1 MSVCRLSV
9 QTDQDGRPVT
19 IDMALPSGIPVG
31 ALLPTIVA
39 LTEQNLNESP
49 QRWRLDRLSGETL
62 DESITLAENGVHD
75 GELLVLVASDAPS
88 LGVARWGPFRTTAE
102 ACSPNDESSLA
113 PGIACV
119 WAAVLAALALCASVS
134 AHPNIRLIV
143 AAIGASLA
151 ATMAVT
157 GRNAAAAGAAV
168 SLAAA
173 TGFLAVPSGPGPAN
187 VFLAA
192 AAAAS
197 ISLVLLRL
205 TDQSTSTLVAAACF
219 STLAAVALTVTVVA
233 VVPIS
238 TVGAI
243 LAVAALGVLGLSGR
257 MAILLSGLTVDQH
270 AEIDERTIRAHATL
284 TGLIGGSSGAAA
296 LGTVVVAVGCHR
308 YGGPSLPSTGF
319 AAVIGVVLLLRM
331 RTHVDTVRRRA
342 LGAAGL
348 ASVSVSFAI
357 FVTAHPTQVG
367 WASAALIA
375 AGLGSTFPPRLNA
388 TAVRAVE
395 ILEYAALIAVIPLAC
410 WVGGVYAMVR
420 GVSLP

>member
-1 MSVCRLSV
+1 MSVYRLSV

-39 LTEQNLNESP
+39 LTERNLDESP
-49 QRWRLDRLSGETL
+49 QRWRLDRLSGEPL

-88 LGVARWGPFRTTAE
+88 LGVVRWGPYRTAAE
-102 ACSPNDESSLA
+102 ACSHNDDSPVV

-134 AHPNIRLIV
+134 EHPSIRLLV
-143 AAIGASLA
+143 AAGGACIA
-151 ATMAVT
+151 AAMAVT

-168 SLAAA
+168 SMAVA
-173 TGFLAVPSGPGPAN
+173 TGFLAVPSGPAPAN
-187 VFLAA
+187 AFLAA

-197 ISLVLLRL
+197 MSLVLLRC
-205 TDQSTSTLVAAACF
+205 TDEFPSTLVAAACF
-219 STLAAVALTVTVVA
+219 STLAAVALTVPVAA
-233 VVPIS
+233 VVPVA

-296 LGTVVVAVGCHR
+296 LGAVLVAVGCHR
-308 YGGPSLPSTGF
+308 HGAPSLPSTGF

-331 RTHVDTVRRRA
+331 RTHVDAVRRRA
-342 LGAAGL
+342 LGITGL
-348 ASVSVSFAI
+348 ASISASFAI

-375 AGLGSTFPPRLNA
+375 AGLGATRPPRLNA
-388 TAVRAVE
+388 VAVRAVE
-395 ILEYAALIAVIPLAC
+395 ILEYAALVAVIPLAC

-420 GVSLP
+420 GASLP

>member
-1 MSVCRLSV
+1 
-9 QTDQDGRPVT
+9 
-19 IDMALPSGIPVG
+19 
-31 ALLPTIVA
+31 
-39 LTEQNLNESP
+39 
-49 QRWRLDRLSGETL
+49 
-62 DESITLAENGVHD
+62 
-75 GELLVLVASDAPS
+75 
-88 LGVARWGPFRTTAE
+88 
-102 ACSPNDESSLA
+102 
-113 PGIACV
+113 
-119 WAAVLAALALCASVS
+119 
-134 AHPNIRLIV
+134 
-143 AAIGASLA
+143 
-151 ATMAVT
+151 
-157 GRNAAAAGAAV
+157 V

-205 TDQSTSTLVAAACF
+205 TDQSTSTLVATATF
-219 STLAAVALTVTVVA
+219 STVAAVAVTVPVVA
-233 VVPIS
+233 VVPIA

-284 TGLIGGSSGAAA
+284 TGLIGGSSCAAA

-308 YGGPSLPSTGF
+308 YGAPSLPSTGF
-319 AAVIGVVLLLRM
+319 AAAIGVVLLLRM
-331 RTHVDTVRRRA
+331 RTYVDAVRRGA

-348 ASVSVSFAI
+348 ASASVSFAI

-375 AGLGSTFPPRLNA
+375 AGLGATHPPRLNA
-388 TAVRAVE
+388 VAMRAVE
-395 ILEYAALIAVIPLAC
+395 ILEYAALVAVIPLAC
-410 WVGGVYAMVR
+410 WVAGVYAMVR
-420 GVSLP
+420 GASLP